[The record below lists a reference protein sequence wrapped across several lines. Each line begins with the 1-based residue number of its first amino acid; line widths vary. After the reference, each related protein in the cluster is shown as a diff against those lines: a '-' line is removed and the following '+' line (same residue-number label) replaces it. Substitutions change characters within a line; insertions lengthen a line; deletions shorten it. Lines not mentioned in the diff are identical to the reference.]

1 LYDVIIEISPGHTM
15 EQPQKSDIQPLST
28 RLSFQIP
35 AILLIEDDISMRS
48 MMIDFFAQKN
58 FLLSAASSGSEALKL
73 IKEKRFD
80 LVITDIIMDN
90 QDGLEVIRA
99 IKNSYPEI
107 KVIAI
112 SGGGKLSAEIYLKIA
127 SLLGAISIFQK
138 PFSMN
143 DLINEINNIF
153 H

>member
-1 LYDVIIEISPGHTM
+1 MNLS
-15 EQPQKSDIQPLST
+15 QKPYSEPLSIEVNS
-28 RLSFQIP
+28 RLP
-35 AILLIEDDISMRS
+35 AILLIEDDLSMRS
-48 MMIDFFAQKN
+48 MMIDFFAQKPYT
-58 FLLSAASSGSEALKL
+58 LSAASSGAEALKL

-138 PFSMN
+138 PFPMH
-143 DLINEINNIF
+143 DLLKEINNIF
-153 H
+153 P

>member
-1 LYDVIIEISPGHTM
+1 MDHS
-15 EQPQKSDIQPLST
+15 QKSNIEPLST
-28 RLSFQIP
+28 RWSLQVP

-58 FLLSAASSGSEALKL
+58 YTLNAASSGSEALKL

-143 DLINEINNIF
+143 DLLNEINNIF
-153 H
+153 Q

>member
-1 LYDVIIEISPGHTM
+1 MDLSQNSPIES
-15 EQPQKSDIQPLST
+15 KSTGRSKQMPE
-28 RLSFQIP
+28 
-35 AILLIEDDISMRS
+35 ILLIEDDISMRT
-48 MMIDFFAQKN
+48 MMIDFFSQKN
-58 FLLSAASSGSEALKL
+58 FTFSAASCGSEALKL
-73 IKEKRFD
+73 IREKRFD

-127 SLLGAISIFQK
+127 SLLGAVSIFQK

-143 DLINEINNIF
+143 DLLKEINTIF
-153 H
+153 S

>member
-1 LYDVIIEISPGHTM
+1 MDLS
-15 EQPQKSDIQPLST
+15 QKSNTKPLST
-28 RLSFQIP
+28 RLSLQLP
-35 AILLIEDDISMRS
+35 SILLIEDDISMRS
-48 MMIDFFAQKN
+48 MMIDFFTQKK
-58 FLLSAASSGSEALKL
+58 FTLSAASNGSEALKL
-73 IKEKRFD
+73 IQGKRFD

-90 QDGLEVIRA
+90 QDGLEVIRV

-143 DLINEINNIF
+143 DLFNEIGNIF

>member
-1 LYDVIIEISPGHTM
+1 M
-15 EQPQKSDIQPLST
+15 EQPQKPDISLKSAQQKLQ
-28 RLSFQIP
+28 LP
-35 AILLIEDDISMRS
+35 AILLIEDDLSMRS
-48 MMIDFFAQKN
+48 MMIDFFARKN
-58 FLLSAASSGSEALKL
+58 FLFSAASSGSEALKL
-73 IKEKRFD
+73 IRENRFD

-127 SLLGAISIFQK
+127 SLLGAVSIFQK

-143 DLINEINNIF
+143 DLLKEINNIF
-153 H
+153 Q

>member
-1 LYDVIIEISPGHTM
+1 M
-15 EQPQKSDIQPLST
+15 EQSQKPDTSESATKRDLQM
-28 RLSFQIP
+28 P
-35 AILLIEDDISMRS
+35 AILLIEDDVSMRS

-58 FLLSAASSGSEALKL
+58 YLFHAASNGSDALKL

-90 QDGLEVIRA
+90 KDGLEVIRA

-127 SLLGAISIFQK
+127 SLLGAVSIFQK

-143 DLINEINNIF
+143 DLLKEISNIF
-153 H
+153 R

>member
-1 LYDVIIEISPGHTM
+1 M
-15 EQPQKSDIQPLST
+15 EQTPKPDIEPLSDSV
-28 RLSFQIP
+28 SFHLP
-35 AILLIEDDISMRS
+35 SILLIEDDISMRT
-48 MMIDFFAQKN
+48 MIIDYFAKKN
-58 FLLSAASSGSEALKL
+58 FLLSAASCGSEALRL

-90 QDGLEVIRA
+90 QDGLEVIRV

-143 DLINEINNIF
+143 DLFREISNIF
-153 H
+153 Q